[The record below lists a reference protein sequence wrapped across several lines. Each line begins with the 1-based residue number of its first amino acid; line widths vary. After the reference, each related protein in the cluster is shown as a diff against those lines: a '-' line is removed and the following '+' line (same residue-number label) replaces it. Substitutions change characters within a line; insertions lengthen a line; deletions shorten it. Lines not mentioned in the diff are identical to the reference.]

1 MRRLLIVFVLLI
13 GFAILAAALG
23 VFFSGGSPRV
33 RGDLVLTWRIDA
45 PLVDYSESPDLS
57 VFFPRRA
64 TMGLARIQQALTQ
77 ARNDDN
83 VKGLAVY
90 IQSSQF
96 GLGKAQEIRALFQS
110 FTKAGK
116 FVDCYMET
124 AGEGTNGTLSYYL
137 ATGCERITVSP
148 LGEWN
153 VVGLYSDSPFIR
165 GTLDKLGI
173 EPQFLHVGDY
183 KSAAEFYTETEHSEA
198 AAEALGAVLD
208 DLYNQIVDAIAV
220 SRELAPETV
229 REMIDQAP
237 LNAEQAL
244 EMGLVDE
251 VTYPDIFEERFAERL
266 QSASVDIPLDE
277 YPITPISAAKHRV
290 AVVFAQGTIVRGG
303 NGTDTWSQQSYVGS
317 ESLRQILRPLA
328 EDSGLAGI
336 VLRIDSPGG
345 SPVASDLILR
355 EIELLAN
362 KMPVVVSMS
371 DVAASG
377 GYYISSKAA
386 KIVAQSAT
394 ITGSIGVV
402 GGKLATRNFQQE
414 LLGISHDEIHRGA
427 NADFFSTLDPFSPA
441 QEAQYLAHM
450 TRIYDIFVDHV
461 AEGREMSREEVEKIA
476 GGRIWTGH
484 QALEIGLVDEI
495 GGMTR
500 AVEMVLEAGGHDA
513 GESTSLDFYPRPPS
527 LFDFLTRGLSPFL
540 QIGSR
545 TFPVLPILRTPQALE
560 LPTEL
565 LQLLI
570 PTEESAT
577 QLMYF
582 QR

>member
-1 MRRLLIVFVLLI
+1 MRRLLIVFALLI
-13 GFAILAAALG
+13 GFAILVAALG
-23 VFFSGGSPRV
+23 IFLSGGSPNI
-33 RGDLVLTWRIDA
+33 RGDVILSWRIDA
-45 PLVDYSESPDLS
+45 PLVDYSEAPDLS

-64 TMGLARIQQALTQ
+64 TMGLARIHQTL
-77 ARNDDN
+77 ARARDDDN
-83 VKGLAVY
+83 VKGLAVH
-90 IQSSQF
+90 IQNSRF
-96 GLGKAQEIRALFQS
+96 GFAKAQEIRALLQS
-110 FTKAGK
+110 FTEAGK
-116 FVDCYMET
+116 FVDCYLET

-137 ATGCERITVSP
+137 ATACERITVSP

-165 GTLDKLGI
+165 GTLDKLRI

-208 DLYNQIVDAIAV
+208 DLYDQIVDAIAGA
-220 SRELAPETV
+220 RELDPEVV
-229 REMIDQAP
+229 RQLIDQAP

-244 EMGLVDE
+244 EKGLVDE
-251 VTYPDIFEERFAERL
+251 VTYPDVFEERFAERL
-266 QSASVDIPLDE
+266 KSTPVEIPLDE
-277 YPITPISAAKHRV
+277 YLIPPTSFAKHRV

-303 NGTDTWSQQSYVGS
+303 NGTDAWSQQRYVGS
-317 ESLRQILRPLA
+317 ESLQKILRPLA
-328 EDSGLAGI
+328 EESDLAGV
-336 VLRIDSPGG
+336 VLRVDSPGG

-355 EIELLAN
+355 ELELLAK

-386 KIVAQSAT
+386 KIVAQPAT

-414 LLGISHDEIHRGA
+414 LLGVSHDEIHRGA
-427 NADFFSTLDPFSPA
+427 NADFFSSLDPFSPA

-461 AEGREMSREEVEKIA
+461 AEGREMSREDVEKVA

-484 QALEIGLVDEI
+484 QALEVGLVDEI

-500 AVEMVLEAGGHDA
+500 AIELVLEAAGHDP
-513 GESTSLDFYPRPPS
+513 GESTELDFYPRPPS
-527 LFDFLTRGLSPFL
+527 LFEMLTRGLSPFL

-545 TFPVLPILRTPQALE
+545 AFPVLPVLRTPRALE
-560 LPTEL
+560 LPAEL
-565 LQLLI
+565 LLLLI
-570 PTEESAT
+570 PSEESTALGI
-577 QLMYF
+577 QF
-582 QR
+582 HR